1 MSHAPV
7 GYVSRIAK
15 RKGVVAVQVAVL
27 MTVIVGF
34 TALSFD
40 VGAMYNTKADLQR
53 TADAAAL
60 AAASK
65 LADYSQG
72 SPMAAATALAH
83 EYVNRNSVFG
93 RQLALSSDDVEFG
106 RAIYNAGTGSYDF
119 QAVSS
124 FPDAVRVRVRLTA
137 DSPNGEMP
145 LYFARALGQD
155 FASVEAEAIAM
166 MVPRDIAIVADLSG
180 SHNNDSELM
189 NFQLTDVNLHE
200 VWSDFPGGI
209 DDADTSWNGDEFP
222 LDPNG
227 YSPQMGGPAWGYFK
241 KLGFGTE
248 TVNSSYT
255 TATDPGLIQLNKNQD
270 WTDSG
275 LSNYLGELG
284 YSSDEIQA
292 IMSGDNDSTTW
303 EERTAVALG
312 LARWDSGMPGGLW
325 EQAGVDPGNAGNAND
340 VVGGGEITWIETFGD
355 RTPAQSQDIFM
366 DYIRDYIS
374 GYDHGARTKLDTAST
389 MFRYQFGVKTFMNYL
404 LEKRT
409 SHNQTPEFAN
419 TKTQPM
425 QAVKE
430 SVDVLTNLLEGFDTS
445 DQLSL
450 EIYARTARHEVDL
463 TEDFQKIS
471 DRLNEMQAA
480 HYDSWTNIGGGIG
493 KGIEELSSS
502 RVRPTAQR
510 MMILLTDGNA
520 NVGSSGQF
528 SAVAGRQF
536 ALTEA
541 HRAAQSGIRIYSVS
555 VGADSDVNLMSSI
568 ARTGRG
574 THFHAEGS
582 IDQYTDQLEE
592 IFMTIGGARPV
603 ELIR

>member
-1 MSHAPV
+1 MSHAPKD
-7 GYVSRIAK
+7 YFSQIAK
-15 RKGVVAVQVAVL
+15 RKGVVAVQVAVM

-83 EYVNRNSVFG
+83 EYVGRNSVFG
-93 RQLALSSDDVEFG
+93 RQLALASDDIEFG
-106 RAIYNAGTGSYDF
+106 RAIYDAGTGSYDF
-119 QAVSS
+119 QVVGA

-145 LYFARALGQD
+145 LYFARALGQN

-166 MVPRDIAIVADLSG
+166 LVPRDIAIVADLSG
-180 SHNNDSELM
+180 SHKNDSEM
-189 NFQLTDVNLHE
+189 KNYQLTDVNLHE
-200 VWSDFPGGI
+200 VWADFPGGI

-222 LDPNG
+222 LDPDG

-248 TVNSSYT
+248 TINSSYT
-255 TATDPGLIQLNKNQD
+255 TTTDPGLIKLTKNQNWND
-270 WTDSG
+270 AG
-275 LSNYLGELG
+275 LSNYMNDLG
-284 YSSDEIQA
+284 YSSDEVQA
-292 IMSGDNDSTTW
+292 IMSGANDSSTW
-303 EERTAVALG
+303 AERTAVALG

-325 EQAGVDPGNAGNAND
+325 EQAGVNPGNAGNGNSTI
-340 VVGGGEITWIETFGD
+340 GGGEITWVETFGN
-355 RTPAQSQDIFM
+355 RSTAQSQAIFM
-366 DYIRDYIS
+366 DYIRDYAS
-374 GYDHGARTKLDTAST
+374 GYDGGARTKLDEAST
-389 MFRYQFGVKTFMNYL
+389 MFRYQFGIKTFINYV

-409 SHNQTPEFAN
+409 SHNQTPELAD

-430 SVDVLTNLLEGFDTS
+430 SVEALTQMLGGFDTT

-450 EIYARTARHEVDL
+450 EIYASTARHEVDL
-463 TEDFQKIS
+463 TEDFQLIS
-471 DRLNEMQAA
+471 DRLKGMQAA
-480 HYDSWTNIGGGIG
+480 HYDSWTNIGGGID
-493 KGIEELSSS
+493 KGIEELTSS
-502 RVRPTAQR
+502 RTRPTAKR
-510 MMILLTDGNA
+510 MMIVLTDGNA

-528 SAVAGRQF
+528 STIAGRNF
-536 ALTEA
+536 ALSA
-541 HRAAQSGIRIYSVS
+541 ANRAKDEGIRIFTVS
-555 VGADSDVNLMSSI
+555 VGADSDINLMNSVANI
-568 ARTGRG
+568 GRG

-582 IDQYTDQLEE
+582 IDQYSDQLDE
-592 IFMTIGGARPV
+592 IFRTIGGSRPV